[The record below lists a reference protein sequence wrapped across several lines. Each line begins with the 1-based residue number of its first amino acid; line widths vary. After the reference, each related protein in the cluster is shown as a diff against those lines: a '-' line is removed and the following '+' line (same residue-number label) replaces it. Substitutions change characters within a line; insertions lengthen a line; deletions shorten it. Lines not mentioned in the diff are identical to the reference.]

1 MVLLPSDREANSI
14 ITIKAGYGRLDFLQK
29 LLERAKEKL
38 TEDEINKLLATKR
51 DGKYCLHSSMFWQT
65 RHIAETNG
73 VG

>member
-1 MVLLPSDREANSI
+1 MAD
-14 ITIKAGYGRLDFLQK
+14 TDMLQK
-29 LLERAKEKL
+29 ILGWTKEEIT
-38 TEDEINKLLATKR
+38 TELINKLLATKR